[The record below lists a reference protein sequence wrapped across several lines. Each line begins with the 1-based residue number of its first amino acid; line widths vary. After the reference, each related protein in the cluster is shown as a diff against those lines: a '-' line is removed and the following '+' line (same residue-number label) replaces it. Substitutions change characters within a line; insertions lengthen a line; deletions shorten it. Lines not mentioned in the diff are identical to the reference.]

1 MMETILYAYEI
12 SPGKDHL
19 LCFAE
24 TLEACQAA
32 ALEQRRDFN
41 ENDPDEGE
49 LGAMAIYRCVLRMPD
64 QQTLLRVLNDETSLA
79 EACVVERKLVALVT
93 D

>member
-1 MMETILYAYEI
+1 METTILYAYQI
-12 SPGKDHL
+12 SPPNDQL
-19 LCFAE
+19 LYFTG

-49 LGAMAIYRCVLRMPD
+49 LGAMAIYRCVLRIPD
-64 QQTLLRVLNDETSLA
+64 QQTLLRVLNDETSLV

-93 D
+93 E